1 MSADVRTPVP
11 KPLLAAFCAAL
22 LGGAAPVFGADEMPG
37 CRTIHALQDAIEEH
51 ENDPEYQRD
60 QAIYAFLQREW
71 QRLSQHTSY
80 RFAKWRLSKLNER
93 RASDDGVK
101 YMETCAAKRPLV
113 LDAEKQ
119 FCTDFRKKD
128 AALLARYN
136 EAKRKF
142 EDYVA
147 AYIAGEERRYVPD
160 TVRAAE
166 YVGLGS
172 GGKPLATN
180 LTEFVDAHRRA
191 RLAVAGVS
199 AKIAQLNAQL
209 DKYRDKY
216 PEVVARCA
224 RSGD

>member
-22 LGGAAPVFGADEMPG
+22 IGGAASVLGADEMPG
-37 CRTIHALQDAIEEH
+37 CRAIHALQDAIEEH

-71 QRLSQHTSY
+71 QRLSRHPSY
-80 RFAKWRLSKLNER
+80 RSAKWRLSRLNKT

-119 FCTDFRKKD
+119 FCTDFRKED
-128 AALLARYN
+128 AAQLARYN
-136 EAKRKF
+136 EAKREF
-142 EDYVA
+142 ENYVA
-147 AYIAGEERRYVPD
+147 ESIAGVYGVLPNPD
-160 TVRAAE
+160 RAAE